1 MKRIIMVTSLL
12 TLLILT
18 STILVSA
25 QSPTVTPGLYVTDLQ
40 ISPNPQVVGST
51 FKFTASFQNTAT
63 GDQNMKWRVAIYR
76 AAAPQNSYSDTTW
89 LMSTVAPGTSTLL
102 SDGSWTV
109 PLGTPCD
116 YYFARVVW
124 MDSNNQSIPFKTT
137 DGKVYEKGFT
147 TCPPPPTTTATT
159 SSATPAASATPIAPP
174 GLYVTDLQIS
184 PNPPTVG
191 NTFTFTAAFLN
202 TANGDQNITWR
213 VTIYRAAADQKS
225 YTDTTW
231 LRSTFAPGTANKLSD
246 GDWWLPTGTLCDYYY
261 ARVVWIDS
269 NNQSIPFT
277 MPDGKVFQKG
287 FNTCGS
293 ATSTSAT
300 TSSAA
305 SSASATPIAPAG
317 LYVTDLQISPTPPKV
332 GNTFTFTASFVNTAN
347 GDQNMK
353 WRVAIYR
360 AAADQTSYTDT
371 TWLLSTFAPGTSTK
385 LSDGDWW
392 LPTGNP
398 CDYYYARVVWMD
410 NNNQS
415 IPFTMPD
422 GKVFQKGFNTCN

>member
-1 MKRIIMVTSLL
+1 MKKIVLVTSMLVL
-12 TLLILT
+12 MVLA
-18 STILVSA
+18 SSALVSA
-25 QSPTVTPGLYVTDLQ
+25 QSSTATPGLYVTDLQ

-51 FKFTASFQNTAT
+51 FKFTTSFQNTAT
-63 GDQNMKWRVAIYR
+63 GDQNIKWRVLIYR

-89 LMSTVAPGTSTLL
+89 LMSTFVPGTSTLL

-124 MDSNNQSIPFKTT
+124 LDNNNQSIPFKTT
-137 DGKVYEKGFT
+137 DGKIFEKGFN
-147 TCPPPPTTTATT
+147 TCTPPPNN
-159 SSATPAASATPIAPP
+159 SAAFVAPGSLPP
-174 GLYVTDLQIS
+174 GLFVTDLQIS
-184 PNPPTVG
+184 PTPPTVG

-202 TANGDQNITWR
+202 TASGDQNVTWR
-213 VTIYRAAADQKS
+213 VVIYRAAADQKS

-231 LRSTFAPGTANKLSD
+231 LRTAFAPGSTNKLSD
-246 GDWWLPTGTLCDYYY
+246 GDWWLPTGDPCDYYY
-261 ARVVWIDS
+261 ARVVWMDN

-287 FNTCGS
+287 FNTCAQPASTPALAPGS
-293 ATSTSAT
+293 
-300 TSSAA
+300 
-305 SSASATPIAPAG
+305 PQPG
-317 LYVTDLQISPTPPKV
+317 LFVTDLQISPTPPKV
-332 GNTFTFTASFVNTAN
+332 GNTFTFTASFVNTAS

-353 WRVAIYR
+353 WRVLIYR

-415 IPFTMPD
+415 VPFTTPD